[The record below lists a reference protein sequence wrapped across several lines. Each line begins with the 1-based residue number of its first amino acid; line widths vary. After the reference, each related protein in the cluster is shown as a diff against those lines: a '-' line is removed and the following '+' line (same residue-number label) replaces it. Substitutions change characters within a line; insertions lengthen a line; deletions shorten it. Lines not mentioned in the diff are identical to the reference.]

1 MQVATR
7 AEPRSKTVLAQHHL
21 AIGALGLFAPAF
33 PAFAATHNAAN
44 SNPDAQAA
52 SPAPAQLGTVTVTDS
67 AIDEGSL
74 RADRQH
80 SDKATADLIDT
91 PRSITVLTRQ
101 LLDDT
106 HSTTLAE
113 ALRMVPGITLGAG
126 EGGNP
131 LGDRPFIRGS
141 DSSNAI
147 HIDGVTDIAAQARE
161 TFDIESVEVTK
172 GSDGI
177 TNGSGNAAGSIN
189 LITKP
194 SEAKRFV
201 ALEADGGTAAYR
213 RFTLDVNQPLGHDV
227 GFRLNV
233 MSHDQNVAGRAE
245 TWQRRWG
252 IAPSLVV
259 GMGTPT
265 SLRLDWYHLH
275 TAELPDAG
283 IPYTTIA
290 AALSPGVTEVAP
302 LGTGPFTTANG
313 QVITRARNAF
323 YGLVDRDFHVTTTD
337 SGTARFEQALG
348 NFRLTDT
355 LRYSHV
361 NQSYLWSQ
369 PDDSK
374 GNVYAYGTVSRRAI
388 SRQSRETGV
397 VDQLGLTGDV
407 ATGGVRHSLAA
418 SLEYNWQ
425 QSGYGPYYANAAG
438 TALPL
443 AVACPTATSGSSGIC
458 TSAANPNP
466 FDVWSGAIVA
476 GSPLTRTLANWT
488 TLSAS
493 LFDTMRFGDAWIVNL
508 GGRFDHYGT
517 HASAGLVP
525 PITTQQRTWVGVD
538 NDLFT
543 WTAGLLYKPRANGTF
558 YASAATSA
566 IAPGSFLAQG
576 SEDNAIV
583 SSTTK
588 IDPRALQ
595 VQRTTSLELGTKWTV
610 LSDALTLSADV
621 FQTRTTNARSTDAN
635 GNVSYIG
642 LKRVRGIELAVAGN
656 LTAQWSLFGGFAH
669 SPSVVLNGGN
679 VLVAGAYAPTAGTGR
694 RAPNT
699 PLDSLTLTSH
709 YKVTPKFTLGGAAI
723 YNAKVY
729 GGFAYGT
736 SAQVVRAVYV
746 PSYWRFDA
754 DASYRF
760 DARLTVKLNAL
771 NLTNA
776 LYYDEAYAS
785 HYAHQAAGRTVIA
798 SLLLKY

>member
-1 MQVATR
+1 MPPACV
-7 AEPRSKTVLAQHHL
+7 PRGL
-21 AIGALGLFAPAF
+21 AIGVLGLFAPAF
-33 PAFAATHNAAN
+33 PALAAAPGG
-44 SNPDAQAA
+44 SGAQA
-52 SPAPAQLGTVTVTDS
+52 STPAPPQLGSVTVTDT
-67 AIDEGSL
+67 AIEEGSL

-91 PRSITVLTRQ
+91 PRAITVLTRQ

-106 HSTTLAE
+106 RSTTLAE

-147 HIDGVTDIAAQARE
+147 HIDGITDIAAQSRE

-189 LITKP
+189 IVSKAP
-194 SEAKRFV
+194 EAHRFV
-201 ALEADGGTAAYR
+201 AGEADAGTAAYR
-213 RFTLDVNQPLGHDV
+213 RFTLDVNQPLAPSV

-252 IAPSLVV
+252 IAPSVV
-259 GMGTPT
+259 LGMGGPT

-283 IPYTTIA
+283 IPYTTA
-290 AALSPGVTEVAP
+290 ASALSPGVTEIAP
-302 LGTGPFTTANG
+302 LGTTPFATANG
-313 QVITRARNAF
+313 QTISRARDAF
-323 YGLVDRDFHVTTTD
+323 YGLVDRDFRVTTTD
-337 SGTARFEQALG
+337 AGSARFEHALG
-348 NFRLTDT
+348 DGFRLTDT
-355 LRYSHV
+355 FRYSHI
-361 NQSYLWSQ
+361 NQAYLWSQ

-388 SRQSRETGV
+388 SRQSRETGI
-397 VDQLGLTGDV
+397 VDQLGVTGDV
-407 ATGGVRHSLAA
+407 GTGALKHSLAA
-418 SLEYNWQ
+418 ALEYNWQ
-425 QSGYGPYYANAAG
+425 QSGYGSYYADTAG

-443 AVACPTATSGSSGIC
+443 AIACPTASSGSNAIC
-458 TSAANPNP
+458 TSAANPHP

-476 GSPLTRTLANWT
+476 GSPQTRTLANWT

-493 LFDTMRFGDAWIVNL
+493 LFDTIRIGDRWIVNL
-508 GGRFDHYGT
+508 GARYDHYAT
-517 HASAGLVP
+517 HASAGLSP
-525 PITTQQRTWVGVD
+525 TATTPRNWVGID

-543 WTAGLLYKPRANGTF
+543 WQAGLLYKPRSNGTI
-558 YASAATSA
+558 YASASTSA

-583 SSTTK
+583 SSTTT

-595 VQRTTSLELGTKWTV
+595 VQRTTSLELGTKWNL
-610 LSDALTLSADV
+610 LSDALTLTADV
-621 FQTRTTNARSTDAN
+621 FQTRTTNARATDAD

-642 LKRVRGIELAVAGN
+642 LKRVRGIELGLAGN
-656 LTAQWSLFGGFAH
+656 LTSQWSLFGGYTH
-669 SPSVVLNGGN
+669 TPSVVLGGGYA
-679 VLVAGAYAPTAGTGR
+679 LVAGVYAPVAGTGR

-699 PLDSLTLTSH
+699 PLDSLTLTTQ
-709 YKVTPKFTLGGAAI
+709 YKVTSKFTLGGGAI
-723 YNAKVY
+723 YSAKVY
-729 GGFAYGT
+729 GGFAYGAT
-736 SAQVVRAVYV
+736 SQVVRAVYV
-746 PSYWRFDA
+746 PAYWRFDA
-754 DASYRF
+754 DAGYRF
-760 DARLTVKLNAL
+760 NEHVTVKLNAL
-771 NLTNA
+771 NLTDT
-776 LYYDEAYAS
+776 LYYDQAYAS
-785 HYAHQAAGRTVIA
+785 HYAHQAAGRTVLA
-798 SLLLKY
+798 SLALKY